1 LIGAGDLRF
10 KYFIGDNVTF
20 FIQPQ
25 FGVSI
30 YQYPKL
36 KALFAEYLPFE
47 IRTASTSF
55 GLSLSIR
62 LGTEFKVVDK
72 W

>member
-1 LIGAGDLRF
+1 
-10 KYFIGDNVTF
+10 VTF